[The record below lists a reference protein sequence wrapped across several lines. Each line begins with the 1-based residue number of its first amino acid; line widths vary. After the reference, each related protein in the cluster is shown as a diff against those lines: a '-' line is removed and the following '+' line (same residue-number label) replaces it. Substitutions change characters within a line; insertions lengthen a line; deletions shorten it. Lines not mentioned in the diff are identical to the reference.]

1 MRLVLLVYQLCLVFR
16 AEAQLP
22 DACINSDTNRA
33 PGQCY
38 LQPPPPLWAS
48 FLLSHSSWLCPAE
61 NSDISVMCGTQY
73 MDLSIY
79 ICPVYHALYNES
91 LMVVNNVDKPEC
103 YGTAVWNVDPPLL
116 TFRFP
121 INESAIAS
129 CNNTF
134 TVVKVHFFL
143 KCIDIDHRG
152 TSRSPTDNQPGWN
165 RAVRRLLQR
174 PVCQHLWCNQLH
186 RPLLGHDHLQPAGP
200 VQVLLPLPDAVPPEQ
215 HQIGRVS

>member
-22 DACINSDTNRA
+22 GACITSDTNRA

-48 FLLSHSSWLCPAE
+48 FLLSHSSWFPMCPAE
-61 NSDISVMCGTQY
+61 NSDINVTCGTQY

-129 CNNTF
+129 CNNMF
-134 TVVKVHFFL
+134 TVFPTTIYSEGALFL
-143 KCIDIDHRG
+143 EICRFDQLTHVSISNRQSTRPEQG
-152 TSRSPTDNQPGWN
+152 SSPTSPTSSMSTS
-165 RAVRRLLQR
+165 L
-174 PVCQHLWCNQLH
+174 
-186 RPLLGHDHLQPAGP
+186 
-200 VQVLLPLPDAVPPEQ
+200 
-215 HQIGRVS
+215 VSSTP